1 MKRKIIRIDEDKCT
15 GCGDCIPNCPEG
27 AIQIIDSKA
36 RLISDLFCDGLGACL
51 GHCPE
56 GAITIEERE
65 AEPYD
70 ERKVM
75 ENVIRGGLNVVRAHL
90 DHLREHGEMELLGQ
104 AIQVLKERGF
114 SQPEANGLT
123 QLSPAGPSRTGCP
136 GSQSVSFGGGAAK
149 ASHLAVNQRDDHVA
163 TPATASELTHWPIQ
177 LHLISPQAGHFRSSH
192 LLLAADCVAYSLSNF
207 HENHLRGRKLAIACP
222 KLDDGQDHYIR
233 KIQSLIDDAGVESI
247 EVMIMQVPCCG
258 GLVRLVQQALE
269 RSERKVPVNFQVVGI
284 QGNILRRENLTPGA

>member
-1 MKRKIIRIDEDKCT
+1 MKRKIIRIDEEKCT

-27 AIQIIDSKA
+27 AIQIIDAKA

-56 GAITIEERE
+56 GAITIEDRE

-70 ERKVM
+70 ERRVM

-90 DHLREHGEMELLGQ
+90 EHLREHGETELLGQ

-114 SQPEANGLT
+114 AQPEANGLT
-123 QLSPAGPSRTGCP
+123 QLSSAVPKSVGCP

-149 ASHLAVNQRDDHVA
+149 G
-163 TPATASELTHWPIQ
+163 TPAAEVRADQVARPAAPSELTHWPVQ

-192 LLLAADCVAYSLSNF
+192 LLLAADCVAYALSDF
-207 HENHLRGRKLAIACP
+207 HANYLRGRKLAIACP
-222 KLDDGQDHYIR
+222 KLDDGLEIYIE
-233 KIQSLIDDAGVESI
+233 KIRSLIEDAEVESI

-258 GLVRLVQQALE
+258 GLVRLVKQALE
-269 RSERKVPVNFQVVGI
+269 RSDRMVPARFQVVGI
-284 QGNILRRENLTPGA
+284 QGNILRTEKLTPGA